1 MSDRYFLDTNIF
13 VYSLDPVD
21 PRKARIAE
29 ELVTRGVA
37 SRLGVISYQV
47 VQEFMNVSLRQF
59 RATMTV
65 TELELYFFN
74 ILLPMMT
81 IPSSSGLFLEALRL
95 QTGRSDLH
103 GTTPSSSRLLSKA
116 VARFFTAKTCNMA
129 DASGT
134 SSSKIRFFRQ
144 RANRRNLRR
153 SVQRHPSRI

>member
-29 ELVTRGVA
+29 ELVTRGVG

-65 TELELYFFN
+65 TELELYFFKV
-74 ILLPMMT
+74 LLPMMT
-81 IPSSSGLFLEALRL
+81 IPSSSGLFVEALRL
-95 QTGRSDLH
+95 QAAGQIAWYDSLIVAAAIQGGCEILYSEDMQHGRHFGDL
-103 GTTPSSSRLLSKA
+103 
-116 VARFFTAKTCNMA
+116 V
-129 DASGT
+129 
-134 SSSKIRFFRQ
+134 
-144 RANRRNLRR
+144 
-153 SVQRHPSRI
+153 VQNPFL

>member
-21 PRKARIAE
+21 PPKARIAE
-29 ELVTRGVA
+29 NLVTRGVG

-65 TELELYFFN
+65 TELELYFFKV
-74 ILLPMMT
+74 LLPMMT

-95 QTGRSDLH
+95 QTANQIAWYDSLIIAAALQGGCRVLYSEDMQHGRRFGDLVIQN
-103 GTTPSSSRLLSKA
+103 PFL
-116 VARFFTAKTCNMA
+116 
-129 DASGT
+129 
-134 SSSKIRFFRQ
+134 
-144 RANRRNLRR
+144 
-153 SVQRHPSRI
+153 

>member
-21 PRKARIAE
+21 PCKARIAE
-29 ELVTRGVA
+29 ELVTRGVG

-65 TELELYFFN
+65 TELELYFFKV
-74 ILLPMMT
+74 LLPMMT

-95 QTGRSDLH
+95 QAAGQIAWYDSLIVAAALQGNCKVLYSEDMQHGHRFGDL
-103 GTTPSSSRLLSKA
+103 
-116 VARFFTAKTCNMA
+116 V
-129 DASGT
+129 
-134 SSSKIRFFRQ
+134 
-144 RANRRNLRR
+144 
-153 SVQRHPSRI
+153 VQNPFL

>member
-21 PRKARIAE
+21 PCKARIAE
-29 ELVTRGVA
+29 ELVTRGVG

-65 TELELYFFN
+65 TELELYFFKV
-74 ILLPMMT
+74 LLPMMT

-95 QTGRSDLH
+95 QAAGQIAWYDSLIVAAALQGNCKVLYSEDMQQGRRFGDL
-103 GTTPSSSRLLSKA
+103 
-116 VARFFTAKTCNMA
+116 V
-129 DASGT
+129 
-134 SSSKIRFFRQ
+134 
-144 RANRRNLRR
+144 
-153 SVQRHPSRI
+153 VQNPFL

>member
-37 SRLGVISYQV
+37 SRLGVVSYQV

-65 TELELYFFN
+65 TELELYFFKV
-74 ILLPMMT
+74 LLPMMT
-81 IPSSSGLFLEALRL
+81 VPSSSGLFLEALRL
-95 QTGRSDLH
+95 QKADQTAWYDSLIIAAALQGGCKVLYSEDLQHGRRFGDLVIQN
-103 GTTPSSSRLLSKA
+103 PFL
-116 VARFFTAKTCNMA
+116 
-129 DASGT
+129 
-134 SSSKIRFFRQ
+134 
-144 RANRRNLRR
+144 
-153 SVQRHPSRI
+153 

>member
-29 ELVTRGVA
+29 ELVTRGVG

-47 VQEFMNVSLRQF
+47 VQEFINVSLRQF

-65 TELELYFFN
+65 TELELYFFKV
-74 ILLPMMT
+74 LLPMMT

-95 QTGRSDLH
+95 QTANQIAWYDSLILAAALQGGCKVLYSEDLQHGRRFGDLAIQN
-103 GTTPSSSRLLSKA
+103 PFL
-116 VARFFTAKTCNMA
+116 
-129 DASGT
+129 
-134 SSSKIRFFRQ
+134 
-144 RANRRNLRR
+144 
-153 SVQRHPSRI
+153 